1 MSSLTVDVE
10 VTDGQT
16 KNRRQFL
23 ESWVILLL
31 FERQQPQR
39 AGVCLQYISFV
50 IFSSGISNWIWSIDQ
65 GGVLGS
71 AILKAKNIGKQDT
84 IISQGIRGEDLE
96 ALEGPAGAAKARHAE
111 NKRKRE
117 ERTKERQTEENS
129 RI

>member
-1 MSSLTVDVE
+1 M
-10 VTDGQT
+10 
-16 KNRRQFL
+16 
-23 ESWVILLL
+23 
-31 FERQQPQR
+31 
-39 AGVCLQYISFV
+39 FV
-50 IFSSGISNWIWSIDQ
+50 IYPLLYFLRVYLTNWIWSIGQ

-84 IISQGIRGEDLE
+84 VISQGIEGEDLK

-117 ERTKERQTEENS
+117 EIETAKKRETEENS